1 MLLGRLDVLMIP
13 GLALALWAQW
23 RLLAAYR
30 RWSQQRTT
38 RDITGALAA
47 REILD
52 TAGLQEVTVERTR
65 GYLTDHYDPQKLA
78 LRLSA
83 EVHDSDSL
91 AAVGIAAHE
100 AGHALQHMELYWP
113 MQARMTLMPA
123 VRFGTWAALPMFVL
137 GLAMRIPPL
146 MRVGIALFVVLLL
159 FQLITLPLEYDASR
173 RARRALLERGII
185 NPQELDGV
193 DRVLNAAAWTYVA
206 AFTMS
211 FLQLMRLVTLGRSR
225 R

>member
-1 MLLGRLDVLMIP
+1 MLFGRLDLLLIP
-13 GLALALWAQW
+13 GIALALWAQW
-23 RLLAAYR
+23 RLLGAYR

-52 TAGLQEVTVERTR
+52 AAGLQEVPVESTG
-65 GYLTDHYDPQKLA
+65 GYLTDHYDPQKRA
-78 LRLSA
+78 LRLSS
-83 EVHDSDSL
+83 EVHDGDSL

-100 AGHALQHMELYWP
+100 VGHALQHMERQWL
-113 MQARMTLMPA
+113 MQARMAMSPA
-123 VRFGTWAALPMFVL
+123 VRFGSWAALPLFVL

-146 MRVGIALFVVLLL
+146 MRIGIALFVVLLL
-159 FQLITLPLEYDASR
+159 FQLITLPLEFDASR
-173 RARRALLERGII
+173 RARRLLLERGII
-185 NPQELDGV
+185 NVQELDGV
-193 DRVLNAAAWTYVA
+193 ERILSAAAWTYIA

-211 FLQLMRLVTLGRSR
+211 FLQLMRLLTLGRSR

>member
-1 MLLGRLDVLMIP
+1 MLLGRLDLLLIP

-23 RLLAAYR
+23 RLLGVYR

-52 TAGLQEVTVERTR
+52 TAGLQEVPVEQAR
-65 GYLTDHYDPQKLA
+65 GFLTDHYDPQKRA
-78 LRLSA
+78 LRLSG
-83 EVHDSDSL
+83 EVHDGDSL

-100 AGHALQHMELYWP
+100 AGHALQHKLAYWP
-113 MQARMTLMPA
+113 MRVRMAMAPVTQ
-123 VRFGTWAALPMFVL
+123 FGSWAALPLFVL
-137 GLAMRIPPL
+137 GLVMRIPPL
-146 MRVGIALFVVLLL
+146 MRIGIALFVVLLL
-159 FQLITLPLEYDASR
+159 FQLITLPLEFDASR
-173 RARRALLERGII
+173 RARRLLLERGII
-185 NPQELDGV
+185 NVQEMDGV
-193 DRVLNAAAWTYVA
+193 ERVLSAAAWTYIA

-211 FLQLMRLVTLGRSR
+211 FLQLMRLLTLGRSR